1 MEIMAIFNAKGGV
14 AKTTSTV
21 NLAVT
26 FAAMGMRVVVLDLD
40 AQGNATSC
48 LGINGIPETGAYD
61 VIVGEIDLEQGI
73 YETAI
78 PDVWLVPA
86 TENLA
91 TIDIDLARGEMK
103 TGVIRKILKPLE
115 DRIDIVLLDCAPTF
129 GTMTINALVSADW
142 VLIPT
147 QPSSFAHDGL
157 IRTFS
162 VLGRIQTKLHP
173 HLKIAGI
180 LPTFVDG
187 GSEGEQEI
195 MNAMRAEFGS
205 LVDEDGIPMDAE
217 LFRSATAYGIPSVA
231 LSPDARASRAY
242 TRVAL
247 NVIEPDFREALVSG
261 EALPDKIIGRIC
273 DITAPTA
280 EEIASVTAKLIQT
293 KGEISEAG
301 YLNERMNV
309 PTVNLEALALE
320 QAGPV
325 VPGSNQED
333 DTGYSKGA
341 AFALAIGISC
351 FVGAIGFAFG
361 WAIGADKLT
370 TLFGLA

>member
-14 AKTTSTV
+14 GKTTSTV

-26 FAAMGMRVVVLDLD
+26 YAAMGMRVVVLDLD

-61 VIVGEIDLEQGI
+61 VIVGEVDLEQGI

-78 PDVWLVPA
+78 SDVWLVPA

-91 TIDIDLARGEMK
+91 TIDIDLARGDLK
-103 TGVIRKILKPLE
+103 TGVIRKILKPLA

-142 VLIPT
+142 ILIPT
-147 QPSSFAHDGL
+147 QASSFAHDGL

-173 HLKIAGI
+173 NLKIAGI

-187 GSEGEQEI
+187 GSDGEKEI
-195 MNAMRAEFGS
+195 MDAMRAEFGS
-205 LVDEDGIPMDAE
+205 LVDLKGIPMDAE
-217 LFRSATAYGIPSVA
+217 LFRSATAYGIPAVA
-231 LSPDARASRAY
+231 LSPDAAASRAY
-242 TRVAL
+242 ARIAL
-247 NVIEPDFREALVSG
+247 NVIEPAFRDALANG
-261 EALPDKIIGRIC
+261 TALPEKMIGRIC

-280 EEIASVTAKLIQT
+280 EQITQVTTNLTIT
-293 KGEISEAG
+293 KGSISEAG

-309 PTVNLEALALE
+309 PVVNIEAMEAERLGLA
-320 QAGPV
+320 APV
-325 VPGSNQED
+325 SSSDEFLGTSNI
-333 DTGYSKGA
+333 SVM
-341 AFALAIGISC
+341 AITLGVSC
-351 FVGAIGFAFG
+351 FVGAMGFAIG
-361 WAIGADKLT
+361 WVVGADKLSS
-370 TLFGLA
+370 LMGAI

>member
-78 PDVWLVPA
+78 SDVWLVPA

-180 LPTFVDG
+180 LPTFVDS

-205 LVDEDGIPMDAE
+205 LVDEKGIPMDAE
-217 LFRSATAYGIPSVA
+217 LFGSATAYGIPSVA
-231 LSPDARASRAY
+231 LSPEARASRAY
-242 TRVAL
+242 VRIAL
-247 NVIEPDFREALVSG
+247 NVIEPSFREALASG
-261 EALPDKIIGRIC
+261 EALPDKIVGRIC
-273 DITAPTA
+273 DIAAPKA
-280 EEIASVTAKLIQT
+280 EEIAAVTDKLILT
-293 KGEISEAG
+293 KGQISEAG
-301 YLNERMNV
+301 YLNERINV
-309 PTVNLEALALE
+309 PTVNLETMALE
-320 QAGPV
+320 QIGSVA
-325 VPGSNQED
+325 PGDSLED
-333 DTGYSKGA
+333 HIGYSKGA
-341 AFALAIGISC
+341 MFALVLGVSC
-351 FVGAIGFAFG
+351 FVGAIGLGVG

>member
-21 NLAVT
+21 NLAVA

-103 TGVIRKILKPLE
+103 TGVIKKILKPLE

-173 HLKIAGI
+173 NIKIAGI

-187 GSEGEQEI
+187 GSDGEQEI

-205 LVDEDGIPMDAE
+205 LVDEKGIPMDAE
-217 LFRSATAYGIPSVA
+217 LFRSATAYGIPTVA
-231 LSPDARASRAY
+231 LSPDARASQAY
-242 TRVAL
+242 ARIAL
-247 NVIEPDFREALVSG
+247 SVIEPSYREALATDQS
-261 EALPDKIIGRIC
+261 LPGKIIGRIC
-273 DITAPTA
+273 DIPTPTH
-280 EEIASVTAKLIQT
+280 EEIAALTAKLVLT
-293 KGEISEAG
+293 KGQITEAG
-301 YLNERMNV
+301 HLNERTNV
-309 PTVNLEALALE
+309 PVVNMEAMASEQTMDVVAGHDLEAGA
-320 QAGPV
+320 
-325 VPGSNQED
+325 
-333 DTGYSKGA
+333 GYSKGA
-341 AFALAIGISC
+341 VLALVLGISC
-351 FVGAIGFAFG
+351 FVGATGLALG

-370 TLFGLA
+370 TLFGMA

>member
-14 AKTTSTV
+14 GKTTSTV

-26 FAAMGMRVVVLDLD
+26 YAAMGLRVVVLDLD

-78 PDVWLVPA
+78 TDVWLVPA

-91 TIDIDLARGEMK
+91 TIDIDLARGELK

-147 QPSSFAHDGL
+147 QASSFAHDGL

-173 HLKIAGI
+173 NLKIAGI

-187 GSEGEQEI
+187 GSDGEKEI
-195 MNAMRAEFGS
+195 MDAMRAEFGS
-205 LVDEDGIPMDAE
+205 LVDQKGIPMDAE
-217 LFRSATAYGIPSVA
+217 LFRSATAYGIPAVA
-231 LSPDARASRAY
+231 LSPDAAASRAY
-242 TRVAL
+242 ARIAL
-247 NVIEPDFREALVSG
+247 NVVEPAFREALAAG
-261 EALPDKIIGRIC
+261 NDLPAKMIGRIC
-273 DITAPTA
+273 DITAPSA
-280 EEIASVTAKLIQT
+280 EQISQVSTNLTIT
-293 KGEISEAG
+293 KGRITEAG
-301 YLNERMNV
+301 FLNERMNV
-309 PTVNLEALALE
+309 PIVNHEAMDAE
-320 QAGPV
+320 QMVPVPRGLSAGDNI
-325 VPGSNQED
+325 GTSNV
-333 DTGYSKGA
+333 SV
-341 AFALAIGISC
+341 FAITLGVSF
-351 FVGAIGFAFG
+351 FVGALGFAIG
-361 WAIGADKLT
+361 WAVGAEKLSTLIGMT
-370 TLFGLA
+370 

>member
-21 NLAVT
+21 NLAIT

-91 TIDIDLARGEMK
+91 TIDIDLARGETK

-180 LPTFVDG
+180 LPTFIEGD
-187 GSEGEQEI
+187 SEGEQEI

-205 LVDEDGIPMDAE
+205 LVDEKGIPLDAE
-217 LFRSATAYGIPSVA
+217 LFSSATAYGIPSVA
-231 LSPDARASRAY
+231 LSPEARASQAY
-242 TRVAL
+242 VRIAL
-247 NVIEPDFREALVSG
+247 NVIEPSFRNALASG
-261 EALPDKIIGRIC
+261 EAMPEKIVGRIC
-273 DITAPTA
+273 DIAAPTA

-293 KGEISEAG
+293 KGQITEAG

-309 PTVNLEALALE
+309 PTVNLEAMALE
-320 QAGPV
+320 QTGDV
-325 VPGSNQED
+325 VPDNSQED
-333 DTGYSKGA
+333 DMGYSKGA
-341 AFALAIGISC
+341 VFALVLGVSC
-351 FVGAIGFAFG
+351 FVGATGLALG

-370 TLFGLA
+370 TLLGMA